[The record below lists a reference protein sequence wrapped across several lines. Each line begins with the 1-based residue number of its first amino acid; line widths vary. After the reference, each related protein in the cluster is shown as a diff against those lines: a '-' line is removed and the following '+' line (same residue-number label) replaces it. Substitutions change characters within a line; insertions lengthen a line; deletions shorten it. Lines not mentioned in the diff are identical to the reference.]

1 MSQGDLGISNKDET
15 HFSSEKAEKGF
26 KVAIVVGG
34 MIGLVCAVVLAQAGV
49 DVEVYEATVRLI
61 TRRSNSQKA
70 MMLTSII
77 CGVFLLLS
85 FRTDI
90 RRRSTD
96 LLVVELDL
104 VCKTYV

>member
-26 KVAIVVGG
+26 KVAIVGGG

-61 TRRSNSQKA
+61 IRHSNSKKA
-70 MMLTSII
+70 MMLT
-77 CGVFLLLS
+77 
-85 FRTDI
+85 R
-90 RRRSTD
+90 
-96 LLVVELDL
+96 
-104 VCKTYV
+104 